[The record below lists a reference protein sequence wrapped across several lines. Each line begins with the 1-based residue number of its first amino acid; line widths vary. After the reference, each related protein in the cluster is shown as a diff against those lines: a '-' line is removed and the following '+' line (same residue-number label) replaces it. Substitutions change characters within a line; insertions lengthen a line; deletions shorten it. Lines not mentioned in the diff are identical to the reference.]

1 MNTFKSSRWYY
12 IGIAVGAASILFGI
26 IMLISTAGD
35 HYSSMI
41 DSYVK
46 YGADFYTDVY
56 GATARAANVL
66 RFQYEMLRA
75 SICGGFIL
83 AGATEICAFSA
94 LIAKQKQAA
103 GSKPASVVEV
113 HSAETTESQTAEG

>member
-1 MNTFKSSRWYY
+1 MNTSKASRWYI
-12 IGIAVGAASILFGI
+12 IGIAVGIASILFGI
-26 IMLISTAGD
+26 IMLINTAGD

-66 RFQYEMLRA
+66 RFQYEMLRT
-75 SICGGFIL
+75 SICAAFIL
-83 AGATEICAFSA
+83 AGATEISIFSA
-94 LIAKQKQAA
+94 LIEKHK
-103 GSKPASVVEV
+103 KITENKTASHEGV
-113 HSAETTESQTAEG
+113 HSVETTESQGDEG